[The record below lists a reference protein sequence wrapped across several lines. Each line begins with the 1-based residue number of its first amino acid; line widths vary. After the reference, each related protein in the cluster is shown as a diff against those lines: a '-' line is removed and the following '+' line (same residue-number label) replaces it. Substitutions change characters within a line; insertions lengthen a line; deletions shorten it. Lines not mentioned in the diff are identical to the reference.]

1 MPDVQM
7 NKGPLPST
15 AGGPAGSD
23 GTPDGRY
30 NFNSELLSGIDAYSY
45 AESARMGSDKAYQQ
59 IPHRLQ
65 KIIPLLH
72 VPDGKKGKQKLPIS
86 HAVDQ
91 GDIAFAL
98 ALEPKRMP
106 GVFYEKSNRGSF
118 QVQNLSMLTPFC
130 NFVTVNYLLA
140 GLQIYHKHVNLAE
153 KDINDAWYRLWEA
166 LDPHWENHKGDP
178 NFLHDNNYQNLKMLV
193 RKFIPFGICAG
204 SEHQGGKH
212 ELSYMPVQAAVNHV
226 TTMTIDGQSRDLVNY
241 WRDHNLDAGDQLGFH
256 LEKIQISNTYT
267 LNHYYKSY
275 ATANIEDVKECWQ
288 LVPSKLYP
296 CTSDRY
302 NADRL
307 SPWEHGWWRVGQMM
321 HFRGKHGSTDCKDI
335 CSNDMIYLKGG
346 LLQVTFAPVWHD
358 YSRGTSGAPSVLST
372 PSTSAYAPRPPSAGG
387 SSSSSKPG
395 TGGSGTTGGAG
406 SGGGAVTTLPPTPAP
421 PGGTGLGPPTGT
433 GTGGGT
439 TWMDLGVSRRI
450 TADGIE
456 YPLESED
463 AIVSGGFILTCGPIS
478 GEHVTLYKITADKVE
493 KVSYNRESDY
503 VDVTTTFDPTRTAA
517 ELIATTFGNNIEML
531 DVNVFKQTSSS
542 GVERQLLLQAGRN
555 SLELPAFDF
564 TGILQLPEYTI
575 EKDDVKGGHKIT
587 RRHDKRVINIDIK
600 DFPYDLGGF
609 ILHWNGTLFIPGIGT
624 NYTLDLRNPLQ
635 TRQVIASQSLI
646 GEPANSV
653 TDPNQAVYSVLGLF
667 WKDKSFFEWN
677 SRQYVSMTGTVSNP
691 PTDNTSEMVHSVWNL
706 SKDRI
711 SHNNQ
716 TYLLSGQRFPIS
728 KNGTL
733 LFANG
738 AYFKPKASSSYP
750 NDYEFVDAA
759 GISKSLNQIYKFD
772 GCRIGVNYLTEWIVE
787 YWDGVTRVYGN
798 NNKVINEDSKKFLI
812 ELPGNSVFSSSNLPY
827 IMKVNGGIPRMV
839 FPDGSFIQNTNP
851 VPSAG
856 GRKYTYYERNRQPYT
871 GIFPKHIGDF
881 SIHATIPAH
890 NDKSFVV
897 VRTSPDAYA
906 TADGTAIDEATFQS
920 YTGTSSPAPAPA
932 PPALTTSTDS
942 LENTDNDNRLDLL
955 FMRDEWWK
963 KLPELHEVDNRWTI
977 ELDPSDNN
985 KIINASKTYT
995 VDREGVPKQYKVT
1008 LAYFSKEGPESN
1020 NESDIVKITDV
1031 ADDSDVTKDFIYSVD
1046 LSQEPS
1052 KSQLIDRSEFV
1063 LSKLKPFLT
1072 QTKIDEPDTEI
1083 IYNFLVSD
1091 NARSNVKLSKLYCR
1105 LEVASGQ
1112 AERNRRGCYVLKVNL
1127 PQQYSPWKPN
1137 KSKVQ
1142 LQFIRLTGFAK
1153 GKSDPEMRDFRD
1165 GGKKGF
1171 PGHQWTFEDDGTL
1184 KVPSTTTLTP
1194 DHITWFKNHFS
1205 WMSFKE
1211 FETAYNDL
1219 PDWKLSDGE
1228 KGTFGQ
1234 AFDPEPGMEIDYTDP
1249 APMPPVNLLD
1259 KARSMFGGKQDPKA
1273 AAKRAA
1279 AEELTTKKAPGKRK
1293 ISVVRDD

>member
-153 KDINDAWYRLWEA
+153 KGKNDAWYQLWEA
-166 LDPHWENHKGDP
+166 LDPHWENHKNDP
-178 NFLHDNNYQNLKMLV
+178 TYLEKNNHQNLKMLV

-296 CTSDRY
+296 CTSNKYD
-302 NADRL
+302 ADRL

-321 HFRGKHGSTDCKDI
+321 HFRGRHGETDTRDI

-372 PSTSAYAPRPPSAGG
+372 SSTSAYFLRPPGAGG
-387 SSSSSKPG
+387 SSSSSRPRIHG
-395 TGGSGTTGGAG
+395 HGTTGGG
-406 SGGGAVTTLPPTPAP
+406 SAGGAGPGPAP
-421 PGGTGLGPPTGT
+421 PPAPAPPTG
-433 GTGGGT
+433 GGGGGGGT
-439 TWMDLGVSRRI
+439 TWMDLGVSQRI
-450 TADGIE
+450 TANGIE
-456 YPLESED
+456 YPMQSED
-463 AIVSGGFILTCGPIS
+463 AIVRGGFILTCGKMSGSTVNLWKIS
-478 GEHVTLYKITADKVE
+478 VDKVTHIVYNREHNTAEGTDTYDQTADKA
-493 KVSYNRESDY
+493 
-503 VDVTTTFDPTRTAA
+503 TLMAA
-517 ELIATTFGNNIEML
+517 TFGNGIEML
-531 DVNVFKQTSSS
+531 EVNVFKQKLNS
-542 GVERQLLLQAGRN
+542 GAEKYWLLQASG
-555 SLELPAFDF
+555 SKLELPAFDS
-564 TGILQLPEYTI
+564 TGILQLPAYKV
-575 EKDDVKGGHKIT
+575 EKDAVHGGYKIT
-587 RRHDKRVINIDIK
+587 RRGDGKVMNSEIK
-600 DFPYDLGGF
+600 SYPYSLGGF
-609 ILHWNGTLFIPGIGT
+609 NLHWNGLLFIPGRGS
-624 NYTLDLRNPLQ
+624 NQTLQL
-635 TRQVIASQSLI
+635 
-646 GEPANSV
+646 GEPTKPRQTIADVSSIAKPASSIS
-653 TDPNQAVYSVLGLF
+653 DQNQPVYSALGLF
-667 WKDKSFFEWN
+667 WKDGCFFEWN
-677 SRQYVSMTGTVSNP
+677 SRQYVEASGAVKTP
-691 PTDNTSEMVHSVWNL
+691 PTDNTSKMVHSVWNL

-733 LFANG
+733 WFSNG
-738 AYFKPKASSSYP
+738 CYFKPKPSSPYP

-759 GISKSLNQIYKFD
+759 GIPKSSNQIYEYD

-812 ELPGNSVFSSSNLPY
+812 ELDGNSVFGSSNLPY
-827 IMKVNGGIPRMV
+827 IIKFDDGTARMI
-839 FPDGSFIQNTNP
+839 FPDGSFIQNTHP
-851 VPSAG
+851 VPPAG
-856 GRKYTYYERNRQPYT
+856 GRKYTYYERNGQPYT
-871 GIFPKHIGDF
+871 EIFPKHIGDF

-942 LENTDNDNRLDLL
+942 LENTDNDHRLDLL

-963 KLPELHEVDNRWTI
+963 KLPELHEGDNRWTI

-995 VDREGVPKQYKVT
+995 VDREGVQKQYKVT

-1063 LSKLKPFLT
+1063 LSKLQPFLT
-1072 QTKIDEPDTEI
+1072 QTDLDEPDTEI

-1091 NARSNVKLSKLYCR
+1091 NARPNVKLSKLYCR
-1105 LEVASGQ
+1105 LEVPSGQ

-1153 GKSDPEMRDFRD
+1153 GKSDPEIRDFQD
-1165 GGKKGF
+1165 GAKKGF
-1171 PGHQWTFEDDGTL
+1171 PGHSWTFEDDGTL

-1194 DHITWFKNHFS
+1194 DAITWFKNHFS
-1205 WMSFKE
+1205 WMSQENFDA
-1211 FETAYNDL
+1211 TYNAL
-1219 PDWKLSDGE
+1219 PDWKPSDGE

-1249 APMPPVNLLD
+1249 APMPPANLLD
-1259 KARSMFGGKQDPKA
+1259 KARSMFGGRQDPKA